1 LKFPLTGETFYR
13 KASVTKLTEFRE
25 TSKLFGFINAG
36 NHTKGK
42 TVSILG
48 VYDQYNQGI
57 QSLIRQMTRPSV
69 TYFHPEK
76 MNFG

>member
-1 LKFPLTGETFYR
+1 M
-13 KASVTKLTEFRE
+13 
-25 TSKLFGFINAG
+25 SKLFDFINAG

-57 QSLIRQMTRPSV
+57 QSLIRQMTRPAV
-69 TYFHPEK
+69 AYFHPEK

>member
-1 LKFPLTGETFYR
+1 M
-13 KASVTKLTEFRE
+13 
-25 TSKLFGFINAG
+25 SKLFDFINAG
-36 NHTKGK
+36 NRTKGK

-57 QSLIRQMTRPSV
+57 QSLIRQMTRPTV
-69 TYFHPEK
+69 VYFHPEK